1 MKVALFLVSTIGGT
15 LVVLFGTLGAGQL
28 AGGASPRITLITGL
42 GLYVLLGGATWW
54 GFLRRPPETGAAAN
68 DLSELSW
75 TPEARAITTRK
86 LRIVGLILGVAL
98 LASVIGFAL
107 THAGSTRGE
116 ALSSLSFH
124 VQGVFLVAT
133 FAALIATYPLG
144 SALREASGAGPARHR
159 IISKVVLGNKDL
171 PLEAAEQL
179 GAARMAAVTPVVL
192 PLVNFSFGYL
202 YASLVAQYIRFVVDE
217 PGDSLATVLL
227 VSLILFVAAC
237 IPLYARQI
245 RRARRYAS
253 EHAALL
259 VG

>member
-1 MKVALFLVSTIGGT
+1 MKVALFLVGTIGGT
-15 LVVLFGTLGAGQL
+15 LAVLFGTLGAGQL
-28 AGGASPRITLITGL
+28 AGDASPRSALLTGL
-42 GLYVLLGGATWW
+42 GLYVVLGGAISW
-54 GFLRRPPETGAAAN
+54 GFLRKPPGAGAAAN

-86 LRIVGLILGVAL
+86 LRIVGLVIGIAL

-107 THAGSTRGE
+107 THAGSSRGE
-116 ALSSLSFH
+116 ALSALSLH
-124 VQGVFLVAT
+124 VQGVFLAAT
-133 FAALIATYPLG
+133 FAAVIATYPLG

-171 PLEAAEQL
+171 PLEAEEQV

-202 YASLVAQYIRFVVDE
+202 YASLVAQYIRFVVEE
-217 PGDSLATVLL
+217 PGDPLATVLL
-227 VSLILFVAAC
+227 VSLILFVAVC
-237 IPLYARQI
+237 VPLYARQI

-253 EHAALL
+253 DHAELL